1 MGAHALEDQHMAKL
15 IGNLRIS
22 AVPGSEGKK
31 PHYAVEFLPY
41 TGRLKT
47 QPATAQSFD
56 DLVALLTELRIEED
70 EANRYA
76 GQIRVQGTILVPNF
90 ERTDSFLKEQKLLG

>member
-1 MGAHALEDQHMAKL
+1 MAKL

-22 AVPGSEGKK
+22 AVPGLEGRR
-31 PHYAVEFLPY
+31 PHYAVEFLPF

-56 DLVALLTELRIEED
+56 DLVALLIELRIEED
-70 EANRYA
+70 EATRHA
-76 GQIRVQGTILVPNF
+76 GRIRGQGTILVPNF
-90 ERTDSFLKEQKLLG
+90 ECTDSLLKEQKLLS